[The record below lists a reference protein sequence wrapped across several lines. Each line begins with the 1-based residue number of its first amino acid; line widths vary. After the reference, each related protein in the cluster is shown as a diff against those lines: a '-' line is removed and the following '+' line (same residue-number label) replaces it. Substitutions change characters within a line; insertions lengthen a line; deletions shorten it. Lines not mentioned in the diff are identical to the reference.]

1 MEQGG
6 WHGPDG
12 RAAVAR
18 ARLVSHGR
26 ASLRLILFDGW
37 RLTRNGG
44 GVHVPVRGQR
54 LVALLALRGPQTR
67 ALVGGTL
74 WPEASEQRAQTSVR
88 AALWALHQQ
97 APGLVEAIGGEIRL
111 ASHVLVDVKEFLTHA
126 RGMLHLREPSR
137 PRTSSA
143 LAPSSG
149 WLGGEL
155 LPGWYDDWVLVER
168 ERMHQL
174 RLHALE
180 ALTDHLIERGDYAEA
195 LEAALTAVAADP
207 LRESA
212 HRLVMRA
219 HLAEGNAA
227 EALRQYERFRV
238 LLRESLGIEPSRQ
251 MAELVEQIRASPQA
265 NHRRVLARGASLD
278 PIP

>member
-1 MEQGG
+1 MGHADRRGLDEGG
-6 WHGPDG
+6 
-12 RAAVAR
+12 AVAH
-18 ARLVSHGR
+18 AHVVPPGLDGFRLT
-26 ASLRLILFDGW
+26 LFDGW
-37 RLTRNGG
+37 RLTRNGD

-97 APGLVEAIGGEIRL
+97 ASGLVEAVGSEIRL
-111 ASHVLVDVKEFLTHA
+111 AGHVSVDVTDFLTHA
-126 RGMLHLREPSR
+126 RGLLHARESNGHG
-137 PRTSSA
+137 TSPA
-143 LAPSSG
+143 WLPLDG
-149 WLGGEL
+149 RLGGEL

-168 ERMHQL
+168 ERMNQL

-180 ALTDHLIERGDYAEA
+180 AFTNILIERGDHAEA
-195 LEAALTAVAADP
+195 LETALTAVAVDP

-212 HRLVMRA
+212 HRLLIRV

-227 EALRQYERFRV
+227 EALRQYERFRR
-238 LLRESLGIEPSRQ
+238 LLRDSLGIEPSRQ
-251 MAELVEQIRASPQA
+251 MAELVEQVWTRPRADR
-265 NHRRVLARGASLD
+265 RRVLAQGAPLD
-278 PIP
+278 AIP

>member
-1 MEQGG
+1 MEHGG
-6 WHGPDG
+6 WQGPDEG
-12 RAAVAR
+12 AAIAG
-18 ARLVSHGR
+18 ARLVSHGPG
-26 ASLRLILFDGW
+26 ALRLTLFDGW

-67 ALVGGTL
+67 APVGGTL

-97 APGLVEAIGGEIRL
+97 APGLVEAVGGEIRL
-111 ASHVLVDVKEFLTHA
+111 AEHVWVDVKEFLAYA
-126 RGMLHLREPSR
+126 RGLLHPREPGR

-143 LAPSSG
+143 WASSSG

-180 ALTDHLIERGDYAEA
+180 AFTDHLIERADYAEA
-195 LEAALTAVAADP
+195 LETALTAVAADP

-227 EALRQYERFRV
+227 EALRQYDRFRV
-238 LLRESLGIEPSRQ
+238 LLRESLGIEPSPQ
-251 MAELVEQIRASPQA
+251 MAEIVEQIRATPQA

-278 PIP
+278 PIA